1 MPLMRALNIRP
12 KSVLFCTD
20 LSPESQNALR
30 HALAV
35 ARYFHAMLHVAHV
48 VSSVGFNVAGPDALA
63 CAHDAASR
71 DLDTL
76 RTKLALSGGLQ
87 WVALDMQLRD
97 GDIGEQIDKLIEED
111 EADLVVI
118 GTHGRHGLGR
128 LLLGSVAERIFR
140 CAPCPVVTV
149 GPEFTGSS
157 LDQSREA
164 GPALFATDFHAAS
177 MRALPYLVEFARD
190 RKVKLVLLHVVE
202 TGSVPAS
209 EHWDSAQSV
218 IEQRAKVERETVQH
232 LRLLMKDLDFPDAKL
247 DFRVAFGEPAHEI
260 IKMASHVRADV
271 IGMGLHNTE
280 HATTASH
287 LRESTAYR
295 VVCGA
300 PCAVFT
306 ARS

>member
-1 MPLMRALNIRP
+1 MPLLRAPNIRP

-35 ARYFHAMLHVAHV
+35 ARHFHATLHVAHV

-76 RTKLALSGGLQ
+76 RTKLALRGSLNGI
-87 WVALDMQLRD
+87 ALDTQICD
-97 GDIGEQIDKLIEED
+97 GDVGEQIDKLIEED

-128 LLLGSVAERIFR
+128 LLL
-140 CAPCPVVTV
+140 
-149 GPEFTGSS
+149 
-157 LDQSREA
+157 
-164 GPALFATDFHAAS
+164 ATDFQDAS
-177 MRALPYLVEFARD
+177 LHALPYLVEFARD
-190 RKVKLVLLHVVE
+190 RKVRLVLLHVVE

-209 EHWDSAQSV
+209 AHWESAQSV
-218 IEQRAKVERETVQH
+218 MEERVKLERATV
-232 LRLLMKDLDFPDAKL
+232 LRLRSLMKGFDFPEGRL
-247 DFRVAFGEPAHEI
+247 DFRVGFGDAAPEI

-271 IGMGLHNTE
+271 IGMGLHSTE
-280 HATTASH
+280 HATTVSH
-287 LRESTAYR
+287 LREGVAYR

-300 PCAVFT
+300 HCAVFT